1 MGSTEDDDSPDDVS
15 RNPTGESALRERL
28 ELVSK
33 VLASPPTIHR
43 HGTGVWSTEQSCYEF
58 MARKVGPGSRTL
70 ETGCGV
76 STVLFAGW
84 GCDHLCVVPAP
95 DQRDGIMAYCADN
108 GIDAG
113 SLSFD
118 LRGSEWAL
126 PALAPEATYDLVF
139 IDGSHGFPLPIID
152 WFYGAAHLR
161 DGGVAIFD
169 DRQLPQVNLLLEWF
183 LDRDPRWVGLQSTPK
198 WAAYR
203 RHSSG
208 PLGEIQTRQPFL
220 DPGDSRPAPSLREM
234 VKRDLVRPRMERL
247 RARRTSR

>member
-1 MGSTEDDDSPDDVS
+1 MDNTERDAPPKATTGTDSEL
-15 RNPTGESALRERL
+15 GKRL
-28 ELVSK
+28 ELITT
-33 VLASPPTIHR
+33 VLGSPPKIHKFAP
-43 HGTGVWSTEQSCYEF
+43 TGVWNTNRACYEF
-58 MARKVGPGSRTL
+58 MARQVRPGWRTL

-95 DQRDGIMAYCADN
+95 KEREGILEYCTEQGVDQA
-108 GIDAG
+108 

-118 LRGSEWAL
+118 LRASEWAL
-126 PALAPEATYDLVF
+126 PDLPPDAAYDLVF

-161 DGGVAIFD
+161 EGGIVMLD
-169 DRQLPQVNLLLEWF
+169 DRNLAQVNLLVEWF
-183 LDRDPRWVGLQSTPK
+183 LDRDPRWELLQSTSK

-208 PLGEIQTRQPFL
+208 PLGEIQTFQPFIQS
-220 DPGDSRPAPSLREM
+220 GDYPPLPSA
-234 VKRDLVRPRMERL
+234 RDVARAIAHRVRGWSS
-247 RARRTSR
+247 ARRTSR